1 MSYVPLHIMSCYS
14 LLNSS
19 VRIDRLIQRAKQEG
33 FEAIAITDE
42 NVMYGA
48 VDFYK
53 ACKANGIKPII
64 GLSLSVIEELEDT
77 TSSQLILIAE
87 DYQGYVNLM
96 KLSSI
101 VQTKSKSGVPKKWL
115 KHYAKGLFAILP
127 ATTCELIHLL
137 DEDKTFKQ
145 RTQFYL
151 DVFSKGKVFL
161 GMERHSTFAHSLTEQ
176 LLEKFPFQKI
186 ALNKVHYLQKEDSF
200 SYECLK
206 AIKRGEPLE
215 NMPKE
220 APYYLKSSDEM
231 YSTFS
236 DCIDALENTIMLSRN
251 CHVEL
256 KLHQRLLP
264 KYPVENDNYA
274 EKYLEELCL
283 EGLEK
288 RVKKVTNH
296 YKHRLQYELSV
307 IQKTEFS
314 DYFLIVWD
322 FMDFA
327 RRNNILTGPGRGSAA
342 GSLVAYCLYITDVDP
357 IQHNLLFERFLNPE
371 RVTMPDID
379 IDFQDNRRDEVIQYV
394 ANKYGS
400 LHVAQIITFGTLA
413 AKASWRDVSKALRLS
428 GKEIEAISKLIPSK
442 PGTTL
447 ESAFNEI
454 EPLRRAILETK
465 ERHRAYEVSKQ
476 LEGIP
481 RHTSTHAAGVI
492 ISEHPLTELIP
503 IQQSTHETY
512 LTQYPMETL
521 EEIGLLKM
529 DFLGL
534 RNLTLI
540 QTIKG
545 LIKRENIKL
554 EEPIPQNDEA
564 TFSLLTEGDTSGIFQ
579 LESPGMRKV
588 LMNLKPT
595 SLEDIVAVNALYRPG
610 PMEQIPLFIERKHG
624 VKPIEYPHDDLIPI
638 LNNTYGVIV
647 YQEQIMQIASAL
659 AGYSLGEADLL
670 RRAVGK
676 KKKEVLAQERQHF
689 VKGCLKNGYDENT
702 AHHIYDLIVRFAD
715 YGFNRSHAVAY
726 SMIAYELAYLK
737 ANFPIQFMSA
747 FMSSIIGNEQKISQY
762 VQEAKRKDIRV
773 LPPSINNSSFSF
785 VTDKEG
791 IRFSLLA
798 IKGVG
803 GQLVRALLEER
814 KKQPFT
820 DLFDL
825 CVRTSSKLN
834 RRLLEQLIYAGALD
848 EFNEDRA
855 TLLATIDVAMQHAE
869 LVTPSTDDDQ
879 MGLMLEAE
887 FNIKPK
893 YVKVE
898 PMPLIQ
904 KLELEKEALG
914 FYLSNHPVETLESY
928 FKLAGTTSID
938 RAELSQGY
946 VKLGVLIVNGRT
958 IRTKKGEQMAFLTLS
973 DPSGDL
979 EAVVF
984 PDVYSRFS
992 TLFKQ
997 GEIMLLE
1004 GKVEQRNGKH
1014 QLIVKNALS
1023 RDQLIQNYEHL
1034 RGKVFLKIDEER
1046 QSQTIMQDLKNVI
1059 NKNRGP
1065 VEVFVHYVTNK
1076 KTIRLPEENFIMPTD
1091 ACLQY
1096 LKQLLGNE
1104 NVVFRKESSLQ

>member
-53 ACKANGIKPII
+53 ACKEKGIKPII
-64 GLSLSVIEELEDT
+64 GITLSVIEDIDET
-77 TSSQLILIAE
+77 SSSQLLLLAE

-101 VQTKSKSGVPKKWL
+101 VQTKSKNGVPKKWL

-127 ATTCELIHLL
+127 ATTCELIHVL
-137 DEDKTFKQ
+137 DEKETFLQ
-145 RTQFYL
+145 RTKFYF
-151 DVFSKGKVFL
+151 DVFTKEKVYL
-161 GMERHSTFAHSLTEQ
+161 GMERHSQEAHHITEK
-176 LLEKFPFQKI
+176 LLVRYSFQTV
-186 ALNKVHYLQKEDSF
+186 ALNKVHYLQKEDVF

-215 NMPKE
+215 DFPKD
-220 APYYLKSSDEM
+220 APFYLKSSDEM
-231 YSTFS
+231 YETFS
-236 DCIDALENTIMLSRN
+236 DCLEALENTILLSRN
-251 CHVEL
+251 CNVEI
-256 KLHQRLLP
+256 KFNQRLLP
-264 KYPVENDNYA
+264 KYPIENDMSA
-274 EKYLEELCL
+274 EIFLEELCVQ
-283 EGLEK
+283 GLNK
-288 RVKKVTNH
+288 RVKNVNNH
-296 YKHRLQYELSV
+296 YKNRLQYELNV
-307 IQKTEFS
+307 IRKTGFS

-322 FMDFA
+322 FMLFA
-327 RRNNILTGPGRGSAA
+327 RQNNILTGPGRGSAA
-342 GSLVAYCLYITDVDP
+342 GSLVAYCLYITNVDP

-371 RVTMPDID
+371 RVSMPDID
-379 IDFQDNRRDEVIQYV
+379 IDFQDNRRDEVIHYV
-394 ANKYGS
+394 TNKYGS

-428 GKEIEAISKLIPSK
+428 VKEIDGISKLIPSK

-447 ESAFNEI
+447 ESAFTEVDAF
-454 EPLRRAILETK
+454 RRAVTETK
-465 ERHRAYEVSKQ
+465 ERQRAFEVAKQ

-492 ISEHPLTELIP
+492 ISENPLTELIP
-503 IQQSTHETY
+503 IQQSTQETY

-521 EEIGLLKM
+521 ENIGLLKM

-534 RNLTLI
+534 RNLTII
-540 QTIKG
+540 QTIKS
-545 LIKRENIKL
+545 LVQKADLKI
-554 EEPIPQNDEA
+554 EEPIPPNDEA
-564 TFSLLTEGDTSGIFQ
+564 TFALLSEGDTSGIFQ

-588 LMNLKPT
+588 LLNLKPN

-624 VKPIEYPHDDLIPI
+624 VKPIEYPHEDLIPI
-638 LNNTYGVIV
+638 LKNTYGVIV

-659 AGYSLGEADLL
+659 AGFSLGEADLL

-676 KKKEVLAQERQHF
+676 KKKEVLAEERQHF
-689 VKGCLKNGYDENT
+689 VKGCLKNGYDEKT
-702 AHHIYDLIVRFAD
+702 ANHIYDLIVRFAD

-762 VQEAKRKDIRV
+762 VNEAKRKGIRV
-773 LPPSINNSSFSF
+773 LPPSINKSAFSF
-785 VTDKEG
+785 LTDKDG

-803 GQLVRALLEER
+803 RQIVRYIVEER
-814 KKQPFT
+814 KKQPYT

-825 CVRTSSKLN
+825 SVRTSSKLN

-855 TLLATIDVAMQHAE
+855 TLLASIDVAMQHAE
-869 LVTPSTDDDQ
+869 LVTPTTDEDQ
-879 MGLMLEAE
+879 MGLMLEVE
-887 FNIKPK
+887 FDIKPK

-914 FYLSNHPVETLESY
+914 FYLSNHPVEMLESY
-928 FKLAGTTSID
+928 FKLAGTTNIENALFSK
-938 RAELSQGY
+938 GY
-946 VKLGVLIVNGRT
+946 VKLGVLIVGGRT

-973 DPSGDL
+973 DQSGDL

-984 PDVYSRFS
+984 PDVFSRF
-992 TLFKQ
+992 TTQFKQ
-997 GEIMLLE
+997 GEIVLLE
-1004 GKVEQRNGKH
+1004 GKIESRNEKD
-1014 QLIVKNALS
+1014 QLIVKNILS
-1023 RDQLIQNYEHL
+1023 SNQIIQQYEHL
-1034 RGKVFLKIDEER
+1034 RGKVFLKIDEAK
-1046 QSQTIMQDLKNVI
+1046 QSSTILQDLKSVL

-1065 VEVFVHYVTNK
+1065 VEVYVHYVKNK
-1076 KTIRLPEENFIMPTD
+1076 KTIRLPEEDFIMPTD
-1091 ACLQY
+1091 KCLQH
-1096 LKQLLGNE
+1096 LEQLLGTQ
-1104 NVVFRKESSLQ
+1104 NVVFKKDVPLQ

>member
-64 GLSLSVIEELEDT
+64 GLTLSVIEELEDT

-127 ATTCELIHLL
+127 ATTCELTHLL
-137 DEDKTFKQ
+137 DDNETFKQ

-151 DVFSKGKVFL
+151 EVFSKEKVFL
-161 GMERHSTFAHSLTEQ
+161 GMERHTSNAHNVSEQ
-176 LLEKFPFQKI
+176 LIEKYPFQRM
-186 ALNKVHYLQKEDSF
+186 ALNKVHYLQKEDAF

-215 NMPKE
+215 DMPKE
-220 APYYLKSSDEM
+220 APYYLKNSDEM
-231 YSTFS
+231 YRAFS
-236 DCIDALENTIMLSRN
+236 DRIDALENTVLLSRKCN
-251 CHVEL
+251 VDL

-264 KYPVENDNYA
+264 KYPVEDNSSA
-274 EKYLEELCL
+274 EEYLEKLCL

-288 RVKKVTNH
+288 RVNQVSNH
-296 YKHRLQYELSV
+296 YKQRLQYELSV
-307 IQKTEFS
+307 IRKTGFS

-357 IQHNLLFERFLNPE
+357 LQHNLLFERFLNPE
-371 RVTMPDID
+371 RVSMPDID

-394 ANKYGS
+394 AKKYGS

-465 ERHRAYEVSKQ
+465 ERQRAYEVSKQ

-492 ISEHPLTELIP
+492 ISEHQLTELIP
-503 IQQSTHETY
+503 IQQSTHDTY

-540 QTIKG
+540 QTIKA
-545 LIKRENIKL
+545 LIKKENIKV
-554 EEPIPQNDEA
+554 EEPIPQSDEA
-564 TFSLLTEGDTSGIFQ
+564 TFSLLAEGDTSGIFQ

-588 LMNLKPT
+588 
-595 SLEDIVAVNALYRPG
+595 
-610 PMEQIPLFIERKHG
+610 
-624 VKPIEYPHDDLIPI
+624 
-638 LNNTYGVIV
+638 
-647 YQEQIMQIASAL
+647 
-659 AGYSLGEADLL
+659 
-670 RRAVGK
+670 
-676 KKKEVLAQERQHF
+676 
-689 VKGCLKNGYDENT
+689 
-702 AHHIYDLIVRFAD
+702 
-715 YGFNRSHAVAY
+715 
-726 SMIAYELAYLK
+726 
-737 ANFPIQFMSA
+737 
-747 FMSSIIGNEQKISQY
+747 
-762 VQEAKRKDIRV
+762 
-773 LPPSINNSSFSF
+773 
-785 VTDKEG
+785 
-791 IRFSLLA
+791 
-798 IKGVG
+798 
-803 GQLVRALLEER
+803 
-814 KKQPFT
+814 
-820 DLFDL
+820 
-825 CVRTSSKLN
+825 
-834 RRLLEQLIYAGALD
+834 
-848 EFNEDRA
+848 
-855 TLLATIDVAMQHAE
+855 
-869 LVTPSTDDDQ
+869 
-879 MGLMLEAE
+879 
-887 FNIKPK
+887 
-893 YVKVE
+893 
-898 PMPLIQ
+898 
-904 KLELEKEALG
+904 
-914 FYLSNHPVETLESY
+914 
-928 FKLAGTTSID
+928 
-938 RAELSQGY
+938 
-946 VKLGVLIVNGRT
+946 
-958 IRTKKGEQMAFLTLS
+958 
-973 DPSGDL
+973 
-979 EAVVF
+979 
-984 PDVYSRFS
+984 
-992 TLFKQ
+992 
-997 GEIMLLE
+997 
-1004 GKVEQRNGKH
+1004 
-1014 QLIVKNALS
+1014 
-1023 RDQLIQNYEHL
+1023 
-1034 RGKVFLKIDEER
+1034 
-1046 QSQTIMQDLKNVI
+1046 
-1059 NKNRGP
+1059 
-1065 VEVFVHYVTNK
+1065 
-1076 KTIRLPEENFIMPTD
+1076 
-1091 ACLQY
+1091 
-1096 LKQLLGNE
+1096 
-1104 NVVFRKESSLQ
+1104 